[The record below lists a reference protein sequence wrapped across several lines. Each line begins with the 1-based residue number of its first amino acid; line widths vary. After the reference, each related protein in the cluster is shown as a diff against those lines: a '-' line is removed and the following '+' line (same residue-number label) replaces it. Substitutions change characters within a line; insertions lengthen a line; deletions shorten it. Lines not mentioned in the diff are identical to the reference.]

1 MRRSLRPQTDL
12 FKTPLLNELSPPRR
26 TAALQLLKKLLTEV
40 VSAANPAR
48 DGMGDQE
55 KDDDQDHA

>member
-12 FKTPLLNELSPPRR
+12 FKTTLLNELSPPQR

-48 DGMGDQE
+48 DGMGEQE
-55 KDDDQDHA
+55 KNDDQDHA

>member
-12 FKTPLLNELSPPRR
+12 FKTPLLNELSPPQR

-40 VSAANPAR
+40 VSAAYPAR

>member
-12 FKTPLLNELSPPRR
+12 FKTPLLNELSPPQR
-26 TAALQLLKKLLTEV
+26 TAALQLLKKLLREV
-40 VSAANPAR
+40 VSAANPVR